1 MHHIGLAVVHHLLV
15 FGLAIMLAMELA
27 YLRGERVPVKR
38 LAGLD
43 AGYGAVAVLLL
54 LAGAAR
60 VLWGDK
66 GWVFYQDN
74 PYFWAKVGTFLL
86 IGLLSVPPTMLFL
99 KWRKVFRADAAFQPD
114 ATEVARAA
122 RFVRFEVLLLFP
134 LVAFAAAMAQWTS

>member
-1 MHHIGLAVVHHLLV
+1 MHHIGLAIVHHLLV
-15 FGLAIMLAMELA
+15 FGLAIMLAVELA
-27 YLRGERVPVKR
+27 YLRGERVPVKA

-43 AGYGAVAVLLL
+43 AGYGAMAVLLL

-99 KWRKVFRADAAFQPD
+99 KWRKAFRANAAFQPD

-134 LVAFAAAMAQWTS
+134 LVAFAAAMARWTG